1 MNGNMPMN
9 NITDVL
15 KNKLILVGILSLI
28 LALLSLFIFKN
39 FFIFVL
45 FLIVCLFLL
54 VHNFIKVS
62 RKLYDALGT
71 RLMLFV
77 TISVIFLFF
86 LLLLI
91 LINGSFNILKAESLS
106 DLVLSSTWKP
116 FSGKFGLFAVIVD
129 TMIVTALSMGIAIPI
144 SLFSAIYIAEYAP
157 KKFRNIVRPFIDVL
171 AGVPSVVFGLCA
183 LLVFVPIVRDNIAPF
198 FGYNIGSGFSIFTA
212 SLILSIMV
220 FPIII
225 SLCVES
231 FNSVPTAL
239 KEASLSLGAT
249 KWETVKKVIFRASGP
264 GVLSAIF
271 LGFGRAFGETIA
283 VSMVIGNQELIPST
297 LFGPGQTL
305 ASLIASNYTEVS
317 SIPILASALI
327 FVALILFV
335 VVLIFNLL
343 GFFVLRRASRRWK
356 Y

>member
-1 MNGNMPMN
+1 MNMPSN
-9 NITDVL
+9 TQSGVL
-15 KNKLILVGILSLI
+15 KYKLLLVGILSLFLSFI
-28 LALLSLFIFKN
+28 SLFLFNN
-39 FFIFVL
+39 FILFAL
-45 FLIVCLFLL
+45 FLILFIILL
-54 VHNFIKVS
+54 VFNFIKIT

-77 TISVIFLFF
+77 TASVIFLFF
-86 LLLLI
+86 LLLTV
-91 LINGSFNILKAESLS
+91 LINGSINILRDQSLS
-106 DLVLSSTWKP
+106 ELILSSIWKP
-116 FSGKFGLFAVIVD
+116 FSGEFGLFAVIID
-129 TMIVTALSMGIAIPI
+129 TLIVTAISMLIAIPI
-144 SLFSAIYIAEYAP
+144 SLLSAIYIAEYAP
-157 KKFRNIVRPFIDVL
+157 KKFKNIIRPFIDVL

-183 LLVFVPIVRDNIAPF
+183 LLVFVPLIREDIAPF
-198 FGYNIGSGFSIFTA
+198 FGSTISSGFGLFTA

-225 SLCVES
+225 SLCLES
-231 FNSVPTAL
+231 FNAVPIAL

-264 GVLSAIF
+264 GILAAIF

-283 VSMVIGNQELIPST
+283 VAMVIGNQELIPKS

-343 GFFVLRRASRRWK
+343 GYLVLRRASKRWA

>member
-1 MNGNMPMN
+1 MLRSNING
-9 NITDVL
+9 IV
-15 KNKLILVGILSLI
+15 KYKLLLVGILSLLFSFI
-28 LALLSLFIFKN
+28 FLFIFKN
-39 FFIFVL
+39 FFLFAL
-45 FLIVCLFLL
+45 FLILFIILL
-54 VHNFIKVS
+54 VYNFIKVT
-62 RKLYDALGT
+62 RKLYDTLGT

-77 TISVIFLFF
+77 TVSVIFLFF
-86 LLLLI
+86 LLLVI
-91 LINGSFNILKAESLS
+91 LINGSFPILGEQSLS
-106 DLVLSSTWKP
+106 ELVFSSTWKP
-116 FSGKFGLFAVIVD
+116 FSGEFGLFAVIID
-129 TMIVTALSMGIAIPI
+129 TLIVTAISMIIAVPI
-144 SLFSAIYIAEYAP
+144 SLLSAIYIAEYAP

-183 LLVFVPIVRDNIAPF
+183 LLVFVPLVRDIIAPF
-198 FGYNIGSGFSIFTA
+198 FGNTISSGFSLFTA

-225 SLCVES
+225 SLCIES

-264 GVLSAIF
+264 GVLAAIF

-283 VSMVIGNQELIPST
+283 VSMVIGNQELIPKS

-343 GFFVLRRASRRWK
+343 GYLVLQRASKRWA

>member
-1 MNGNMPMN
+1 MPSD
-9 NITDVL
+9 TQSGVL
-15 KNKLILVGILSLI
+15 KYRLLLAGILSLFLSFI
-28 LALLSLFIFKN
+28 SLFIFNN
-39 FFIFVL
+39 FILFAL
-45 FLIVCLFLL
+45 FLILFIILL
-54 VHNFIKVS
+54 VYNFIKIT

-77 TISVIFLFF
+77 TASVIFLFF
-86 LLLLI
+86 LLVAVLI
-91 LINGSFNILKAESLS
+91 SGSLNILRDQSLS
-106 DLVLSSTWKP
+106 ELIFSSTWKP
-116 FSGKFGLFAVIVD
+116 FSGEFGLFAVIID
-129 TMIVTALSMGIAIPI
+129 TLIVTAISMFIAIPI
-144 SLFSAIYIAEYAP
+144 SLLSAIYIAEYAP
-157 KKFRNIVRPFIDVL
+157 KKFKNIIRPFIDVL

-183 LLVFVPIVRDNIAPF
+183 LLVFVPLIRHDIAPF
-198 FGYNIGSGFSIFTA
+198 FGNTISSGFGLFTA

-225 SLCVES
+225 SLCLES
-231 FNSVPTAL
+231 FNAVPIAL

-264 GVLSAIF
+264 GVLAAIF

-283 VSMVIGNQELIPST
+283 VAMVIGNQELIPKS

-343 GFFVLRRASRRWK
+343 GYLVLRRASKRWA

>member
-1 MNGNMPMN
+1 MNMPPSTVRN
-9 NITDVL
+9 VL
-15 KNKLILVGILSLI
+15 QNKLVLVGIISLVLSVICFLVFNNI
-28 LALLSLFIFKN
+28 LLFVVFLVLFIILLAYN
-39 FFIFVL
+39 FLKIT
-45 FLIVCLFLL
+45 
-54 VHNFIKVS
+54 

-77 TISVIFLFF
+77 TVSVVFLFF
-86 LLLLI
+86 LLLAV
-91 LINGSFNILKAESLS
+91 LINGSLNILTEESLP
-106 DLVLSSTWKP
+106 DLLFSSTWKP
-116 FSGKFGLFAVIVD
+116 FSGEFGLFAVIID
-129 TMIVTALSMGIAIPI
+129 TLIVTAISMLIAVPV
-144 SLFSAIYIAEYAP
+144 SLLSAIYIAEYAP
-157 KKFRNIVRPFIDVL
+157 QKFRNIVRPFIDVL

-183 LLVFVPIVRDNIAPF
+183 LLVFVPLVRDEIAPL
-198 FGYNIGSGFSIFTA
+198 FGSSISSGFSLFTA
-212 SLILSIMV
+212 ALILAIMV

-225 SLCVES
+225 SLCLES
-231 FNSVPTAL
+231 FNSVPIAL

-264 GVLSAIF
+264 GVLAAIF

-283 VSMVIGNQELIPST
+283 VSMVIGNQELIPSS

-343 GFFVLRRASRRWK
+343 GYLVLRRASKRWK

>member
-1 MNGNMPMN
+1 MPIDMKGN
-9 NITDVL
+9 VL
-15 KNKLILVGILSLI
+15 RHKLVLAGILSLF
-28 LALLSLFIFKN
+28 LSIIFLFVLQN
-39 FFIFVL
+39 FFLFVL
-45 FLIVCLFLL
+45 FLILFIILL
-54 VHNFIKVS
+54 AYNFIKIT
-62 RKLYDALGT
+62 RKLYDTLGT

-77 TISVIFLFF
+77 TVSVIFLFF
-86 LLLLI
+86 LLLII
-91 LINGSFNILKAESLS
+91 LMEGSFNILGEESIS
-106 DLVLSSTWKP
+106 DLVFSSTWKP
-116 FSGKFGLFAVIVD
+116 FSGEFGLFAVIID
-129 TMIVTALSMGIAIPI
+129 TLIVTAISMIIAVPI
-144 SLFSAIYIAEYAP
+144 SLLSAIYIAEYAP
-157 KKFRNIVRPFIDVL
+157 KKFKKIVRPFIDVL

-183 LLVFVPIVRDNIAPF
+183 LLVFVPLVRDDISPF
-198 FGYNIGSGFSIFTA
+198 FGNTISSGFSLFTA

-225 SLCVES
+225 SLCLES

-264 GVLSAIF
+264 GVLAAIF

-283 VSMVIGNQELIPST
+283 VSMVIGNQELIPKS

-343 GFFVLRRASRRWK
+343 GYLVLRRASKRWK

>member
-1 MNGNMPMN
+1 MPSDKIN
-9 NITDVL
+9 NLI
-15 KNKLILVGILSLI
+15 KNKFFLAGILSLI
-28 LALLSLFIFKN
+28 LSLIFLLIFKN
-39 FFIFVL
+39 FSIFIIIFAL
-45 FLIVCLFLL
+45 FLIIIIIFLL
-54 VHNFIKVS
+54 QNFIKVT
-62 RKLYDALGT
+62 RKLYDTLGT
-71 RLMLFV
+71 SFMFFI

-86 LLLLI
+86 LLLFI
-91 LINGSFNILKAESLS
+91 LINGSFGILQEESFF
-106 DLVLSSTWKP
+106 DLVFSSTWKP
-116 FSGKFGLFAVIVD
+116 FSGKFGLFAVIID
-129 TMIVTALSMGIAIPI
+129 TMIVTVISMAIAVPI
-144 SLFSAIYIAEYAP
+144 SLLSAIYIAEYAP
-157 KKFRNIVRPFIDVL
+157 KKFRNTIRPFIDVL

-183 LLVFVPIVRDNIAPF
+183 LIVFVPFVRDNIAPF
-198 FGYNIGSGFSIFTA
+198 FGSNISSGFGLFTA

-231 FNSVPTAL
+231 FNSVPVTL

-249 KWETVKKVIFRASGP
+249 KWETIKKVIFRASGP
-264 GVLSAIF
+264 GILSAIF

-283 VSMVIGNQELIPST
+283 VSMVIGNQELIPKS

-335 VVLIFNLL
+335 VVLIFNVL
-343 GFFVLRRASRRWK
+343 GYLVLRRASKRWK

>member
-1 MNGNMPMN
+1 MPPST
-9 NITDVL
+9 ISSVL
-15 KNKLILVGILSLI
+15 KNKFVIIGILSLF
-28 LALLSLFIFKN
+28 LSFIFLFLLKN
-39 FFIFVL
+39 FFL
-45 FLIVCLFLL
+45 FALFLL
-54 VHNFIKVS
+54 VFIILMVYNFIKIT
-62 RKLYDALGT
+62 RKLSDTLGT

-77 TISVIFLFF
+77 TAFVIFLFF
-86 LLLLI
+86 LLVAVLM
-91 LINGSFNILKAESLS
+91 NGSLYILSEESLS
-106 DLVLSSTWKP
+106 DLLLSSKWKP
-116 FSGKFGLFAVIVD
+116 FSGEFGLFAVIID
-129 TMIVTALSMGIAIPI
+129 TLIVTAISMFIAVPI
-144 SLFSAIYIAEYAP
+144 SLLSAIYIAEYAP
-157 KKFRNIVRPFIDVL
+157 KKFRNAVRPFFDVL

-183 LLVFVPIVRDNIAPF
+183 LLVFVPLIRDDIAPF
-198 FGYNIGSGFSIFTA
+198 FGSSISSGFSLFTA

-225 SLCVES
+225 SLCLES
-231 FNSVPTAL
+231 FNSVPIAL
-239 KEASLSLGAT
+239 KEASLSVGAT
-249 KWETVKKVIFRASGP
+249 KWETIKKVIFRASGP
-264 GVLSAIF
+264 GVLAAIF

-283 VSMVIGNQELIPST
+283 VSMVIGNQELIPKS

-343 GFFVLRRASRRWK
+343 GYFVLRRASKRWK

>member
-1 MNGNMPMN
+1 MAISDQIN
-9 NITDVL
+9 L
-15 KNKLILVGILSLI
+15 SKYAWLIVDILSFFLSLI
-28 LALLSLFIFKN
+28 FLFIFNN
-39 FFIFVL
+39 FFLFTVFIIIFIL
-45 FLIVCLFLL
+45 LL
-54 VHNFIKVS
+54 VYNFIKIT
-62 RKLYDALGT
+62 RKLYDQLGT
-71 RLMLFV
+71 RLMQF
-77 TISVIFLFF
+77 IAIAVIFLFF
-86 LLLLI
+86 ILLLI
-91 LINGSFNILKAESLS
+91 LIEGSFNILSKESLS
-106 DLVLSSTWKP
+106 ELIFSSTWKP
-116 FSGKFGLFAVIVD
+116 FSGEFGLFAVIID
-129 TMIVTALSMGIAIPI
+129 TLIVTAISMLIAVPI
-144 SLFSAIYIAEYAP
+144 SLLSAIYIAEYAP
-157 KKFRNIVRPFIDVL
+157 QKFRNIVRPFIDVL

-183 LLVFVPIVRDNIAPF
+183 LLVFVPIVREDIAPF
-198 FGYNIGSGFSIFTA
+198 FGNTISSGFGLFTA

-225 SLCVES
+225 SLCIES
-231 FNSVPTAL
+231 FNSVPVAL

-264 GVLSAIF
+264 GILAAIF

-283 VSMVIGNQELIPST
+283 VSMVVGNQELIPKS

-343 GFFVLRRASRRWK
+343 GYFILRRASKRWK

>member
-1 MNGNMPMN
+1 MHSSAQSGASRY
-9 NITDVL
+9 
-15 KNKLILVGILSLI
+15 KLQIVGIISLFLSFI
-28 LALLSLFIFKN
+28 FLFIFNN
-39 FFIFVL
+39 FILFAL
-45 FLIVCLFLL
+45 FLIIFIVLL
-54 VHNFIKVS
+54 AYNFIKIT

-77 TISVIFLFF
+77 TASVIFLF
-86 LLLLI
+86 LLLVAV
-91 LINGSFNILKAESLS
+91 LINGSLNILSEESLS
-106 DLVLSSTWKP
+106 DLLVSSTWKP
-116 FSGKFGLFAVIVD
+116 FSGEFGLFAVIID
-129 TMIVTALSMGIAIPI
+129 TLIVTAISMLIAIPI
-144 SLFSAIYIAEYAP
+144 SLLSAIYIAEYAP
-157 KKFRNIVRPFIDVL
+157 KKFNKIIRPFIDVL

-183 LLVFVPIVRDNIAPF
+183 LLVFVPLIRDDIAPF
-198 FGYNIGSGFSIFTA
+198 FGSTLSSGFGLFTA

-225 SLCVES
+225 SLCLES
-231 FNSVPTAL
+231 FNAVPIAL

-249 KWETVKKVIFRASGP
+249 KWETIKKVIFRASGP
-264 GVLSAIF
+264 GVLAAIF

-283 VSMVIGNQELIPST
+283 VAMVVGNQEIIPKS

-343 GFFVLRRASRRWK
+343 GYLVLRRASKRWS

>member
-1 MNGNMPMN
+1 
-9 NITDVL
+9 V
-15 KNKLILVGILSLI
+15 V
-28 LALLSLFIFKN
+28 
-39 FFIFVL
+39 
-45 FLIVCLFLL
+45 FLIIFIILL
-54 VHNFIKVS
+54 VYNFIKIT

-71 RLMLFV
+71 RMMLFV
-77 TISVIFLFF
+77 TASVILLFF
-86 LLLLI
+86 LLLAVLVEGSIEILRNQSLPELI
-91 LINGSFNILKAESLS
+91 L
-106 DLVLSSTWKP
+106 SSAWKP
-116 FSGKFGLFAVIVD
+116 FSGEFGLFAVIID
-129 TMIVTALSMGIAIPI
+129 TLIVTAISMLIAIPI
-144 SLFSAIYIAEYAP
+144 SLLSAVYIVEYAP
-157 KKFRNIVRPFIDVL
+157 KKFKNIIRPFIDVL

-183 LLVFVPIVRDNIAPF
+183 LLVFVPLIRDDIAPF
-198 FGYNIGSGFSIFTA
+198 FGNTISSGFGLFAA

-231 FNSVPTAL
+231 FNSVPIAL

-264 GVLSAIF
+264 GVLAAIF

-283 VSMVIGNQELIPST
+283 VSMVIGNQELIPKS

-343 GFFVLRRASRRWK
+343 GYLVLRKASKRWA

>member
-1 MNGNMPMN
+1 MPPRTIRGM
-9 NITDVL
+9 L
-15 KNKLILVGILSLI
+15 KNKLVLVGILSLF
-28 LALLSLFIFKN
+28 LSFIFLFLFSN
-39 FFIFVL
+39 FFLFAL
-45 FLIVCLFLL
+45 FLIIFIILL
-54 VHNFIKVS
+54 VYNFIKVS

-71 RLMLFV
+71 RLMFFATV
-77 TISVIFLFF
+77 SVIFLFF

-91 LINGSFNILKAESLS
+91 LINGSINILSDQSLY
-106 DLVLSSTWKP
+106 DLIFSSTWKP

-129 TMIVTALSMGIAIPI
+129 TLIVTAISMVIAVPI
-144 SLFSAIYIAEYAP
+144 SLLSAIYIAEYAP

-183 LLVFVPIVRDNIAPF
+183 LLVFVPLIRDDIAPF
-198 FGYNIGSGFSIFTA
+198 FGSNISSGFSLFTA

-225 SLCVES
+225 SLCLES
-231 FNSVPTAL
+231 FNSVPIAL

-249 KWETVKKVIFRASGP
+249 KWETVKKVIFRAAGP
-264 GVLSAIF
+264 GVLAAIF

-283 VSMVIGNQELIPST
+283 VSMVIGNQELIPKS

-343 GFFVLRRASRRWK
+343 GYLVLQRASKRWK

>member
-1 MNGNMPMN
+1 MLVSAQSG
-9 NITDVL
+9 VL
-15 KNKLILVGILSLI
+15 KYKLIIVGIISLFLSFI
-28 LALLSLFIFKN
+28 FLFIFNN
-39 FFIFVL
+39 FMLFAL
-45 FLIVCLFLL
+45 FLIIFIILL
-54 VHNFIKVS
+54 TYNFIKIT

-71 RLMLFV
+71 GLMFFV
-77 TISVIFLFF
+77 TASMIFLFF
-86 LLLLI
+86 LLLII
-91 LINGSFNILKAESLS
+91 LISGSIDILQDQSLS
-106 DLVLSSTWKP
+106 ELILSSTWKP
-116 FSGKFGLFAVIVD
+116 FSGEFGLFAVIID
-129 TMIVTALSMGIAIPI
+129 TLIVTAISMLIAIPI
-144 SLFSAIYIAEYAP
+144 SLLSAIYIAEYAP
-157 KKFRNIVRPFIDVL
+157 QKFKNIIRPFIDVL

-183 LLVFVPIVRDNIAPF
+183 LLVFVPLVRDDISPF
-198 FGYNIGSGFSIFTA
+198 FGNTISSGFGLFTA
-212 SLILSIMV
+212 SLILAIMV

-225 SLCVES
+225 SLCLES
-231 FNSVPTAL
+231 FNAVPIAL

-264 GVLSAIF
+264 GILAAIF

-283 VSMVIGNQELIPST
+283 VAMVIGNQELIPKS

-335 VVLIFNLL
+335 VVLIFNIL
-343 GFFVLRRASRRWK
+343 GYLVLKRASKRWK

>member
-1 MNGNMPMN
+1 MPRSNING
-9 NITDVL
+9 IV
-15 KNKLILVGILSLI
+15 KYKLLLVGILSL
-28 LALLSLFIFKN
+28 LLSFIFLFIFKN
-39 FFIFVL
+39 FFLFAL
-45 FLIVCLFLL
+45 FLILFIILL
-54 VHNFIKVS
+54 VYNFIKVT
-62 RKLYDALGT
+62 RKLYDTLGT

-77 TISVIFLFF
+77 TVSVIFLFF
-86 LLLLI
+86 LLLVI
-91 LINGSFNILKAESLS
+91 LINGSFPILGEQSLS
-106 DLVLSSTWKP
+106 ELVFSSTWKP
-116 FSGKFGLFAVIVD
+116 FSGEFGLFAVIID
-129 TMIVTALSMGIAIPI
+129 TLIVTAISMIIAVPI
-144 SLFSAIYIAEYAP
+144 SLLSAIYIAEYAP

-183 LLVFVPIVRDNIAPF
+183 LLVFVPLVRDIIAPF
-198 FGYNIGSGFSIFTA
+198 FGNTISSGFSLFTA

-225 SLCVES
+225 SLCIES

-264 GVLSAIF
+264 GVLAAIF

-283 VSMVIGNQELIPST
+283 VSMVIGNQELIPKS

-343 GFFVLRRASRRWK
+343 GYLVLQRASKRWA

>member
-1 MNGNMPMN
+1 MPRSN
-9 NITDVL
+9 KSKVL
-15 KNKLILVGILSLI
+15 KNKLFLAGILSL
-28 LALLSLFIFKN
+28 LLSFIFLFIFKI
-39 FFIFVL
+39 FFLFVL
-45 FLIVCLFLL
+45 FLILFIILL
-54 VHNFIKVS
+54 MYNFIKAT
-62 RKLYDALGT
+62 RKLYDMVGT

-77 TISVIFLFF
+77 TVSVIFIFF
-86 LLLLI
+86 LLLAI
-91 LINGSFNILKAESLS
+91 LIEGSFNILGEQSLS
-106 DLVLSSTWKP
+106 DLIFSSTWKP
-116 FSGKFGLFAVIVD
+116 FSGEFGLFAVIID
-129 TMIVTALSMGIAIPI
+129 TLIVTAISMLIAVPI
-144 SLFSAIYIAEYAP
+144 SLLSAVYIAEYAP
-157 KKFRNIVRPFIDVL
+157 KKFKNIIRPFIDVL

-183 LLVFVPIVRDNIAPF
+183 LLVFVPLIRDDIAPF
-198 FGYNIGSGFSIFTA
+198 FGSTISSGFGLFTA

-225 SLCVES
+225 SLCLES
-231 FNSVPTAL
+231 FNSVPIAL
-239 KEASLSLGAT
+239 KEASLSVGAT

-264 GVLSAIF
+264 GILSAIF

-283 VSMVIGNQELIPST
+283 VSMVIGNQELIPKS

-343 GFFVLRRASRRWK
+343 GYLVLRRASKRWA

>member
-1 MNGNMPMN
+1 MNMPPST
-9 NITDVL
+9 ISSVL
-15 KNKLILVGILSLI
+15 KNKIVLIGILSLF
-28 LALLSLFIFKN
+28 LSFIFLFLLNN
-39 FFIFVL
+39 FLLFAL
-45 FLIVCLFLL
+45 FLIVFIILL
-54 VHNFIKVS
+54 AYNFIKIT
-62 RKLYDALGT
+62 RKLYDILGT

-77 TISVIFLFF
+77 TASVIFLFF
-86 LLLLI
+86 LLLAVLI
-91 LINGSFNILKAESLS
+91 KGSLTILAEESLS
-106 DLVLSSTWKP
+106 NLLFSSTWKP
-116 FSGKFGLFAVIVD
+116 FSGEFGLFAVIVD
-129 TMIVTALSMGIAIPI
+129 TLIVTAISMLIAVPI
-144 SLFSAIYIAEYAP
+144 SLLSAIYIAEYAP

-183 LLVFVPIVRDNIAPF
+183 LLVFVPLIRDDIAPF
-198 FGYNIGSGFSIFTA
+198 FGSRISSGFSLFTA

-225 SLCVES
+225 SLCLES
-231 FNSVPTAL
+231 FNSVPIAL
-239 KEASLSLGAT
+239 KEASLSVGAT
-249 KWETVKKVIFRASGP
+249 KWETIKKVIFRASGP
-264 GVLSAIF
+264 GVLAAIF

-283 VSMVIGNQELIPST
+283 VSMVIGNQELIPKS

-327 FVALILFV
+327 FVAFLLFV

-343 GFFVLRRASRRWK
+343 GFLVLRRASKRWK

>member
-1 MNGNMPMN
+1 MPNDNIKNMF
-9 NITDVL
+9 
-15 KNKLILVGILSLI
+15 KHKLLTVGILSLFLSI
-28 LALLSLFIFKN
+28 IFLLIFNNLFLFA
-39 FFIFVL
+39 L
-45 FLIVCLFLL
+45 FLILFIILL
-54 VHNFIKVS
+54 IYNFVKVT

-86 LLLLI
+86 LLLVV
-91 LINGSFNILKAESLS
+91 LINGSIDILQDQSLS
-106 DLVLSSTWKP
+106 ELILSSTWKP
-116 FSGKFGLFAVIVD
+116 FSGEFGLFAVIVD
-129 TMIVTALSMGIAIPI
+129 TLLVTAISMLIAIPI
-144 SLFSAIYIAEYAP
+144 SLLSAIYIAEYAP
-157 KKFRNIVRPFIDVL
+157 KKFKNIIRPFIDVL

-183 LLVFVPIVRDNIAPF
+183 LLVFVPLIRDDIAPF
-198 FGYNIGSGFSIFTA
+198 FGNTISSGFGLFTA
-212 SLILSIMV
+212 SLILAIMV
-220 FPIII
+220 FPIVI
-225 SLCVES
+225 SLCLES
-231 FNSVPTAL
+231 FNAVPIAL

-264 GVLSAIF
+264 GILAAIF

-283 VSMVIGNQELIPST
+283 VAMVIGNQELIPKS

-343 GFFVLRRASRRWK
+343 GYLVLRRASKRWA

>member
-1 MNGNMPMN
+1 V
-9 NITDVL
+9 I
-15 KNKLILVGILSLI
+15 KNKILLVGILSL
-28 LALLSLFIFKN
+28 LLSFLFL
-39 FFIFVL
+39 FVL
-45 FLIVCLFLL
+45 NSFLLFVTFLIIFIVLL
-54 VHNFIKVS
+54 LYNFVTVT
-62 RKLYDALGT
+62 RKIYDTLGT
-71 RLMLFV
+71 KLMLFA
-77 TISVIFLFF
+77 TATVIFLFF
-86 LLLLI
+86 LLLVI
-91 LINGSFNILKAESLS
+91 LINGSLHILAEESLS
-106 DLVLSSTWKP
+106 DLLFSSTWKP
-116 FSGKFGLFAVIVD
+116 FSGKFGLFAVIID
-129 TMIVTALSMGIAIPI
+129 TLIVTTISMLIAVPI
-144 SLFSAIYIAEYAP
+144 SLLSAIYIAEYAP
-157 KKFRNIVRPFIDVL
+157 TRFRNIVRPFIDVL

-183 LLVFVPIVRDNIAPF
+183 LLVFVPLVRDDIAPF
-198 FGYNIGSGFSIFTA
+198 FGSRISSGFSLFTA

-225 SLCVES
+225 SLCLES
-231 FNSVPTAL
+231 FNSVPLAL
-239 KEASLSLGAT
+239 KEASLSVGAT

-264 GVLSAIF
+264 GVLAAVF

-283 VSMVIGNQELIPST
+283 VSMVIGNQELIPRS

-343 GFFVLRRASRRWK
+343 GYLVLHRASKRWK

>member
-1 MNGNMPMN
+1 MLPNPLN
-9 NITDVL
+9 DLL
-15 KNKLILVGILSLI
+15 KNKIVLGGILSL
-28 LALLSLFIFKN
+28 LLSILSLLILN
-39 FFIFVL
+39 NLVL
-45 FLIVCLFLL
+45 FVVFLVIFILLLLF
-54 VHNFIKVS
+54 NFIKIT
-62 RKLYDALGT
+62 RKLYDTLGS

-77 TISVIFLFF
+77 TASIIFLFF
-86 LLLLI
+86 LLLVV
-91 LINGSFNILKAESLS
+91 LINGSLHILSQESLPN
-106 DLVLSSTWKP
+106 LLFSSTWKP
-116 FSGKFGLFAVIVD
+116 FSGEFGLFAVIID
-129 TMIVTALSMGIAIPI
+129 TLIVTAISMLIAVPI
-144 SLFSAIYIAEYAP
+144 SLLSSIYIAEYAP

-183 LLVFVPIVRDNIAPF
+183 LLVFVPIVRDDIAPF
-198 FGYNIGSGFSIFTA
+198 FGSKISSGFSLFTA
-212 SLILSIMV
+212 ALILAIMV

-225 SLCVES
+225 SLCLES
-231 FNSVPTAL
+231 FNSIPIAL

-264 GVLSAIF
+264 GILAAIF

-283 VSMVIGNQELIPST
+283 VSMVIGNQELIPSS

-327 FVALILFV
+327 FVALILFI
-335 VVLIFNLL
+335 VVLIFNIL
-343 GFFVLRRASRRWK
+343 GYLVLRRASKRWK

>member
-1 MNGNMPMN
+1 MNMPPRTIRGM
-9 NITDVL
+9 L
-15 KNKLILVGILSLI
+15 KNKLVLVGILSLF
-28 LALLSLFIFKN
+28 LSFIFLFLFSN
-39 FFIFVL
+39 FFLFAL
-45 FLIVCLFLL
+45 FLIIFIILL
-54 VHNFIKVS
+54 VYNFIKVS

-71 RLMLFV
+71 RLMFFATV
-77 TISVIFLFF
+77 SVIFLFF

-91 LINGSFNILKAESLS
+91 LINGSINILSDQSLS
-106 DLVLSSTWKP
+106 ELIFSSTWKP

-129 TMIVTALSMGIAIPI
+129 TLIVTAISMVIAVPI
-144 SLFSAIYIAEYAP
+144 SLLSAIYIAEYAP

-183 LLVFVPIVRDNIAPF
+183 LLVFVPLVRDDIAPF
-198 FGYNIGSGFSIFTA
+198 FGSNISSGFSLFTA

-225 SLCVES
+225 SLCLES
-231 FNSVPTAL
+231 FNSVPIAL

-249 KWETVKKVIFRASGP
+249 KWETVKKVIFRAAGP
-264 GVLSAIF
+264 GVLAAIF

-283 VSMVIGNQELIPST
+283 VSMVIGNQELIPKS

-343 GFFVLRRASRRWK
+343 GYFVLQGASKRWK

>member
-1 MNGNMPMN
+1 MNMPIN
-9 NITDVL
+9 NQSGGL
-15 KNKLILVGILSLI
+15 KHTLLIVGII
-28 LALLSLFIFKN
+28 SLFLSFIFLFILNN
-39 FFIFVL
+39 FFLFAL
-45 FLIVCLFLL
+45 FLIIFIILL
-54 VHNFIKVS
+54 TYNFIKIT
-62 RKLYDALGT
+62 RKLYDTLGT

-77 TISVIFLFF
+77 TAFMIFLFF
-86 LLLLI
+86 LLLII
-91 LINGSFNILKAESLS
+91 LINGSIDILRDQSLS
-106 DLVLSSTWKP
+106 ELILSSTWKP
-116 FSGKFGLFAVIVD
+116 FSGEFGLFAVIID
-129 TMIVTALSMGIAIPI
+129 TLIVTAISMLIAIPI
-144 SLFSAIYIAEYAP
+144 SVLSAIYIAEYAP
-157 KKFRNIVRPFIDVL
+157 KKFKNIIRPFIDVL

-183 LLVFVPIVRDNIAPF
+183 LLVFVPLVRDDLAPF
-198 FGYNIGSGFSIFTA
+198 FGNTISSGFGIFTA
-212 SLILSIMV
+212 SLILAIMV

-231 FNSVPTAL
+231 FNAVPIAL

-264 GVLSAIF
+264 GILAAIF

-283 VSMVIGNQELIPST
+283 VAMVIGNQELIPKS

-343 GFFVLRRASRRWK
+343 GYLVLKRAGKRWK

>member
-1 MNGNMPMN
+1 
-9 NITDVL
+9 
-15 KNKLILVGILSLI
+15 
-28 LALLSLFIFKN
+28 
-39 FFIFVL
+39 
-45 FLIVCLFLL
+45 
-54 VHNFIKVS
+54 
-62 RKLYDALGT
+62 
-71 RLMLFV
+71 MLFV
-77 TISVIFLFF
+77 TASVIFLFF
-86 LLLLI
+86 LLLAV
-91 LINGSFNILKAESLS
+91 LINGSLNILAEQSLT
-106 DLVLSSTWKP
+106 DLLLSSTWKP
-116 FSGKFGLFAVIVD
+116 FSGEFGLFAVIID
-129 TMIVTALSMGIAIPI
+129 TLIVTAISMLIAIPI
-144 SLFSAIYIAEYAP
+144 SLLSAIYIAEYAP
-157 KKFRNIVRPFIDVL
+157 KKFKNIIRPFIDVL

-183 LLVFVPIVRDNIAPF
+183 LLVFVPLIRDDIAPF
-198 FGYNIGSGFSIFTA
+198 FGSTISSGFGLFTA
-212 SLILSIMV
+212 SLILAIMV

-231 FNSVPTAL
+231 FNSVPMAL

-264 GVLSAIF
+264 GVLAAIF

-283 VSMVIGNQELIPST
+283 VSMVIGNQELIPKS

-343 GFFVLRRASRRWK
+343 GYLVLRRASKRWA